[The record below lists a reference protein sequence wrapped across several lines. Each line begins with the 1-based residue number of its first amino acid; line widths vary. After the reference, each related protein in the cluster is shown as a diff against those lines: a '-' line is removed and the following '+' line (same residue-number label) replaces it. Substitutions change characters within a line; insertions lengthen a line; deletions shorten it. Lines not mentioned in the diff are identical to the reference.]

1 MKIVFFKKNYIK
13 QMIQLRLF
21 AIALLG
27 LILFG
32 RCGVQKESETP
43 FEGKLVYAVSSV
55 ENNPNDTD
63 SINYQIVYAKDS
75 LLRIESFTSIGKQ
88 IYIKHIPKERAYI
101 LMDLFHKKVAIQ
113 TITDTIDRSDKY
125 SFKAKMGSKTFAGK
139 KAKNIAVTFTEKDT
153 TIIMNYLENI
163 SPKYTEAIEGIPG
176 LPAKY
181 SVFSKGLWITYE
193 LISFEERVISK
204 NKFGIPSDHE
214 IVTLDEFMDIMKN

>member
-1 MKIVFFKKNYIK
+1 MVHLK
-13 QMIQLRLF
+13 LF
-21 AIALLG
+21 AVTLIG
-27 LILFG
+27 LILLG
-32 RCGVQKESETP
+32 SCGVQKESKTP

-55 ENNPNDTD
+55 ENNPNDAD

-75 LLRIESFTSIGKQ
+75 LVRIESFTPIGKQ

-101 LMDLFHKKVAIQ
+101 LMDLFHKKVAVQ

-125 SFKAKMGSKTFAGK
+125 SFKSKIGSKTFAGK
-139 KAKNIAVTFTEKDT
+139 KAKNIAVTLNEKDT
-153 TIIMNYLENI
+153 TMIMNYIENI

-181 SVFSKGLWITYE
+181 SVYSNGLWITYE
-193 LISFEERVISK
+193 LISFEERPVSK

-214 IVTLDEFMDIMKN
+214 IMTFDEFMEIMKN